1 MILKVKRAFQD
12 KYNLEVTLVPG
23 DLLQTDELDR
33 VNDLVSRQLAEIV
46 SVENDDAK
54 VAKAEKSEES
64 ESIPE
69 TTKETEPKTN
79 KPAPKATKDKEPKKK
94 EPTSKVTNK
103 KE

>member
-1 MILKVKRAFQD
+1 MILKVKRPFQD

-33 VNDLVSRQLAEIV
+33 VNDLVSRQLAKIV
-46 SVENDDAK
+46 SVENYDAK

-64 ESIPE
+64 KSIAE
-69 TTKETEPKTN
+69 TTKETESKTN